1 MAKGVRRGMG
11 FFKPRAPTGRGK
23 PPALMPNLMPEPM
36 PNMIP
41 NLKSEPLPDTWQLLG
56 VTLLLGLCLLPL
68 LLELDAQ
75 VGAFVGCVF
84 ALQLAAIRWP
94 RLRPIGPR
102 GTWVLALLTILG
114 GLNVIDAYRGVAGQS
129 PGTALLLTM
138 MALKLLEVRARR
150 DLRVLLLLFGF
161 LLVVQFLFDKS
172 ALRTAFMTLL
182 LFANLALL
190 FDVTNVSSLAALRTR
205 VQRAGRIAGV
215 ITLQALPLALVLF
228 LFFPRLNSPLWD
240 LGIENEFAIT
250 GLQDWL
256 EPGSVRD
263 LVVSGEDALRVRF
276 DRPPNIPVER
286 MYWRG
291 IVVWHTDGR
300 RWTPAEPGEFSDS
313 ETRVQPL
320 GETLSYLVA
329 LERTDQRWLIGL
341 DMPISIPS
349 DARLSSDFQ
358 VLAAHPVKELR
369 FYRMSSAFSYRTEGR
384 ADGGT
389 EGLSLFEEAA
399 ATALPEAMITPRM
412 RALVEGWRAEDASPE
427 AIVQR
432 ALTHFNQQDFY
443 YTLLPP
449 DLGNN
454 PMDAFLFDTKSGFCE
469 HYAGSF
475 ALLMRIAGIP
485 TRIVLGYLGGE
496 YNPLSGDYLI
506 RQSDA
511 HAWNEV
517 WLADRGWVR
526 IDPTAYV
533 DPARVD
539 ADSRLR
545 AMGAGAPVRFRIDEH
560 GVVGT
565 LLHQAHLLVDALNTG
580 WRNWVVGFSRYKQQR
595 LLEALG
601 LGNLREYG
609 LALLMAVGAGA
620 VMLAWSLALS
630 RPRRSDDP
638 VQRSYLRF
646 LRKLHARGLGRHTD
660 EGPQDHRDR
669 ITALRP
675 DLKAAV
681 DAIIGLYLRLRYSA
695 AGSAADRQQF
705 SKQVRSFS
713 PARRPPTRR
722 KH

>member
-1 MAKGVRRGMG
+1 MSEGIRRGLS
-11 FFKPRAPTGRGK
+11 FFKPRAPTNRGK
-23 PPALMPNLMPEPM
+23 PSTLTQGPVAVMDAN
-36 PNMIP
+36 
-41 NLKSEPLPDTWQLLG
+41 PLPDNWQLLG
-56 VTLLLGLCLLPL
+56 VTLLLGLCFLPL

-75 VGAFVGCVF
+75 VGAFIGCIF
-84 ALQLAAIRWP
+84 ALQLATIRWP
-94 RLRPIGPR
+94 SLRP
-102 GTWVLALLTILG
+102 GTWILASLTILG

-150 DLRVLLLLFGF
+150 DLRVLLLLFSF

-190 FDVTNVSSLAALRTR
+190 FDVTKASSLATLRTR
-205 VQRAGRIAGV
+205 MQRAGRIAGV

-228 LFFPRLNSPLWD
+228 LFFPRLNSPLWN

-263 LVVSGEDALRVRF
+263 LVVSGENALRVRF
-276 DRPPNIPVER
+276 DRPPDIPIER

-291 IVVWHTDGR
+291 IVVWHTDGK
-300 RWTPAEPGEFSDS
+300 RWTPAKPGEFSDS
-313 ETRVQPL
+313 EASVQPS
-320 GETLSYLVA
+320 GETLGYIVA
-329 LERTDQRWLIGL
+329 LEPTDQRWLIGL
-341 DMPISIPS
+341 DMPTSVPG
-349 DARLSSDFQ
+349 DARLSHDFQ
-358 VLAAHPVKELR
+358 VLAAKPVEDLR
-369 FYRMSSAFSYRTEGR
+369 FYRMASALNYRTEG
-384 ADGGT
+384 
-389 EGLSLFEEAA
+389 LNLFEEAA
-399 ATALPEAMITPRM
+399 ATALPEATITPRM
-412 RALVEGWRAEDASPE
+412 RALVDGWRADGASPE
-427 AIVQR
+427 EIVQR
-432 ALTHFNQQDFY
+432 ALRHFNQQDFY

-449 DLGNN
+449 DLGSN
-454 PMDAFLFDTKSGFCE
+454 PMDAFLFDAKSGFCE

-496 YNPLSGDYLI
+496 YNPLSGYYLI

-533 DPARVD
+533 DPSRVD
-539 ADSRLR
+539 AESLQRT
-545 AMGAGAPVRFRIDEH
+545 MGPGAPVRFRIDQQ
-560 GVVGT
+560 GVIGG
-565 LLHQAHLLVDALNTG
+565 LLHQAHLLADALNAG
-580 WRNWVVGFSRYKQQR
+580 WRHWVVGFSRGKQQR

-609 LALLMAVGAGA
+609 LALLMAVGAA
-620 VMLAWSLALS
+620 AIMLLWSVALN
-630 RPRRSDDP
+630 RPRRPDDP
-638 VQRSYLRF
+638 VQRAYHRF
-646 LRKLHARGLGRHTD
+646 LRKLHERGLGRHSD

-681 DAIIGLYLRLRYSA
+681 DAIISLYLRLRYSA
-695 AGSAADRQQF
+695 DGSADDRQQF

-713 PARRPPTRR
+713 PARRPPRGR
-722 KH
+722 

>member
-1 MAKGVRRGMG
+1 MHRWAHSS
-11 FFKPRAPTGRGK
+11 
-23 PPALMPNLMPEPM
+23 AL
-36 PNMIP
+36 
-41 NLKSEPLPDTWQLLG
+41 SSH
-56 VTLLLGLCLLPL
+56 CS
-68 LLELDAQ
+68 
-75 VGAFVGCVF
+75 
-84 ALQLAAIRWP
+84 WP
-94 RLRPIGPR
+94 RFAGQGCAPA
-102 GTWVLALLTILG
+102 TWILALLTIIG

-190 FDVTNVSSLAALRTR
+190 FDLTNVSGVKTLRWR
-205 VQRAGRIAGV
+205 LQRAGRIAGV

-228 LFFPRLNSPLWD
+228 LFFPRLNSPLWN

-313 ETRVQPL
+313 ETRVQAL
-320 GETLSYLVA
+320 GETLSYMVA
-329 LERTDQRWLIGL
+329 LEPTDQRWLIGL
-341 DMPISIPS
+341 DMPTSIPG

-358 VLAAHPVKELR
+358 VLAARPVEDLR
-369 FYRMSSAFSYRTEGR
+369 FYRMSSAFNYRTQ
-384 ADGGT
+384 
-389 EGLSLFEEAA
+389 GLSLFEEAA

-412 RALVEGWRAEDASPE
+412 RALVDGWRADDASPE

-454 PMDAFLFDTKSGFCE
+454 PMDAFLFDAKSGFCE

-517 WLADRGWVR
+517 WLAERGWVR

-560 GVVGT
+560 GIIGN
-565 LLHQAHLLVDALNTG
+565 LLHQAHLLADALNAG
-580 WRNWVVGFSRYKQQR
+580 WRQWVVGFSR
-595 LLEALG
+595 
-601 LGNLREYG
+601 
-609 LALLMAVGAGA
+609 
-620 VMLAWSLALS
+620 
-630 RPRRSDDP
+630 
-638 VQRSYLRF
+638 
-646 LRKLHARGLGRHTD
+646 
-660 EGPQDHRDR
+660 
-669 ITALRP
+669 
-675 DLKAAV
+675 
-681 DAIIGLYLRLRYSA
+681 
-695 AGSAADRQQF
+695 
-705 SKQVRSFS
+705 
-713 PARRPPTRR
+713 
-722 KH
+722 